1 MRGIFMRLK
10 LSTDYAIRII
20 LYLATENQIVPIL
33 ELSTKLGIPQSLVFK
48 INKKLKFA
56 GIINT
61 YSGLQGS
68 VSLALPAERITLYQ
82 IVNIMESTTIINRCL
97 EDDEYCSPFST
108 SYCPVRKFYCRLQND
123 IETALASITIASL
136 LENSEKD

>member
-1 MRGIFMRLK
+1 MQLK

-20 LYLATENQIVPIL
+20 LYLATEKQIVPTL
-33 ELSTKLGIPQSLVFK
+33 ELSTILGIPQSLVFK
-48 INKKLKFA
+48 INKKLRFA
-56 GIINT
+56 GIVNT

-82 IVNIMESTTIINRCL
+82 IINTMESTTIRNRCL
-97 EDDEYCSPFST
+97 EDDEYCSRFST

-123 IETALASITIASL
+123 IEAALASITIASL
-136 LENSEKD
+136 LENAEKE